1 MSQLPMSGGS
11 GAAEYVQG
19 VAGGMNEQTANANGS
34 IQLNNPIKG
43 GMGMPALSYGGV
55 GMTEAMVPAVLFL
68 ANNAITKNLLRNSG
82 VSGKTLKNVKRPFMK
97 GGDLAN
103 AIAVP
108 AGLILANNYFGK
120 SMRSRSLSSTGLRS
134 TQSKRKFGKKQ
145 IPKSRRFRERR

>member
-19 VAGGMNEQTANANGS
+19 VVGGINQQTVNAQGAIQTNMPMGGGS
-34 IQLNNPIKG
+34 GMELLPSG
-43 GMGMPALSYGGV
+43 GI

-120 SMRSRSLSSTGLRS
+120 SMRSRSLSSMGLRRTKS
-134 TQSKRKFGKKQ
+134 NGKFGKKRF
-145 IPKSRRFRERR
+145 PKSRRFRERR